1 MLKLGLRNI
10 LRQRARTALTLAAI
24 ALGVASLILAGGYV
38 DDTLL
43 QLRESTIRSR
53 LGHLQVYKA
62 GLYDSGGQRP
72 FDYMIDETKELQE
85 TIGRMPEVAVQ
96 ARRLGFSGLASNGR
110 GELPILGEGVEPDAE
125 ARIGASMTL
134 LHGRRLAGSDRFS
147 IVVGEGL
154 AKALKVEVGG
164 NVTLLLNTRGGA
176 MNTLDFEVVGVFRSM
191 SKEFD
196 ARAIQIPL
204 TAAAELVDTDGINA
218 IVVLLHDTSQT
229 GRVRDNLAASLPIGR
244 YEIKTWLE
252 LADFYVGAKAFYERQ
267 FAVLQ
272 GIILV
277 MVLLSV
283 ANTVSMTLHERTG
296 EFGVMRALGRRGVDV
311 FRLAVVESA
320 ILGVIGSV
328 LGASAGVVLALLISA
343 IGIPMPP
350 GPGSEI
356 GVTAAIQLV
365 PSVIA
370 TAIALGIIGAVIASL
385 LPARKAA
392 RIPVVDALRQTI

>member
-1 MLKLGLRNI
+1 MLMLALRNI
-10 LRQRARTALTLAAI
+10 LRQRTRTALTLAAI

-43 QLRESTIRSR
+43 QLRESTIKSR

-62 GLYDSGGQRP
+62 GLHESSGQRP
-72 FDYMIDETKELQE
+72 FDYMIDDAKALQE
-85 TIGRMPEVAVQ
+85 TIGRMPGVVVQ

-125 ARIGASMTL
+125 ARIGASMTM
-134 LHGRRLAGSDRFS
+134 LHGRRLIGSDRFA

-154 AKALKVEVGG
+154 AKALKVDVGG

-176 MNTLDFEVVGVFRSM
+176 MNTLDFVVIGVFRSM

-218 IVVLLHDTSQT
+218 IVVLLRDTSQT
-229 GRVRDNLAASLPIGR
+229 DLVRDRLAASLPNSR

-296 EFGVMRALGRRGVDV
+296 EFGVMRALGRRGADV
-311 FRLAVVESA
+311 FRLAVLETA
-320 ILGVIGSV
+320 IVGVMGATLGVAIGV
-328 LGASAGVVLALLISA
+328 TLALLISA

-350 GPGSEI
+350 GPGSEAGQI
-356 GVTAAIQLV
+356 AAIRLV

-370 TAIALGIIGAVIASL
+370 AAFALGIAGAVVASL

-392 RIPVVDALRQTI
+392 RIPVVEALRQAI